1 MLVNVSWKVY
11 GTDSQYWQ
19 HMVDQLFPNSANYH
33 STINLIFKDGMM
45 EKLWNDMSW
54 VSYLCN
60 TCECKKKTEEFGS
73 FMDQESYE
81 DCCLKESLRKQCNL
95 LNCVYSIEIS
105 QHGLDSL

>member
-1 MLVNVSWKVY
+1 MLVKVSWKVY

-33 STINLIFKDGMM
+33 STINLIFKD
-45 EKLWNDMSW
+45 
-54 VSYLCN
+54 
-60 TCECKKKTEEFGS
+60 
-73 FMDQESYE
+73 ESYE